1 MTVQTTNDFWTQIE
15 EIRSRNNVLEHSF
28 YQRWSAGELTKDE
41 LAYYAGEYDQA
52 VRGLAEAVASTR
64 EASTDEKIRADL
76 AHHVAEEESHI
87 PMWENF
93 ARAVGTPDGAL
104 DNADRSESRACR
116 QSWAEAGE
124 GGFLEGLV
132 TLYAIESGQP
142 EISKT
147 KLDGLRAFYGY
158 EDGPATEY
166 FELHAELDVEHAAH
180 SRKLI
185 EKNLEDADVD
195 SLLAAAERA
204 FAANWDLLDGVE
216 KHFGRPASSR
226 EMVNC

>member
-64 EASTDEKIRADL
+64 EASTDEKVRADL

-104 DNADRSESRACR
+104 DNANRAESRACR
-116 QSWAEAGE
+116 ESWAAAGE

-216 KHFGRPASSR
+216 KHFGRSASPR
-226 EMVNC
+226 EMANC